1 MVKVTNLTDKLIRR
15 RLPTGIVL
23 QFRPNEPV
31 EVKSERLLKQIQD
44 QAWCEVGSSSS
55 QVGGGLKTGV
65 KPAKRRGRPPKAKT
79 VQEKV
84 DKKLAKPKKGLKK
97 SKKGKAK

>member
-1 MVKVTNLTDKLIRR
+1 MVKVTNLTNKLIRR
-15 RLPTGIVL
+15 RLPTGVVL

-31 EVKSERLLKQIQD
+31 EVTSERLIKEIQN
-44 QAWCEVGSSSS
+44 QVWAKVGGTP
-55 QVGGGLKTGV
+55 QVGGGLKTGS
-65 KPAKRRGRPPKAKT
+65 KPAKRRGRPPKAKA

-84 DKKLAKPKKGLKK
+84 DKLLKEPPKKGLK